1 MRFRAFRVSITI
13 MLLAVLIGACSSP
26 IASTTPTE
34 TAAPPIVAEATSA
47 ATTVAP
53 TIESTPSSIPSPSPS
68 ARATPTTRA
77 QETATA
83 EATTTTDDLTATGTL
98 TDTNAP
104 RVLDDRWYVDTDGNA
119 VPDFIETELGFD
131 ASVDDC
137 PFKDCGLGREGTDL
151 ASAERNL
158 LVILDSSGSMA
169 AQAGENRNKL
179 DSAKFA
185 LSRYV
190 KVATV
195 IYNVGFMV
203 YGHKGNNEE
212 AGKAESCVGI
222 ELLKPIGGVQ
232 PETIDPLLEQFQPTG
247 WTPIAASL
255 EKAKE
260 AFAGKQGEQI
270 FNKIILVSDGLE
282 TCNGDPVAVARQLHE
297 EGLNVQVDVIGFD
310 IQNQDEAAQLREI
323 AEAGGGSYFDAKTA
337 QQLDDFLRQQNE
349 ALYQTRGAWTCEIQN
364 MLSVTVCNQQVVNK
378 GRNYISNLRN
388 QANQERG
395 QALRNNPALAEQKAK
410 EVAAYQE
417 FIERISAVDR
427 ERQKQSQEA
436 VPRFRELEKQLAEL
450 AKQYRAVYDS

>member
-1 MRFRAFRVSITI
+1 MRFRTLRISTTI

-26 IASTTPTE
+26 IASTSPAE
-34 TAAPPIVAEATSA
+34 TAAPPAVAEATTAAATTTPTSA
-47 ATTVAP
+47 ATPSMVA
-53 TIESTPSSIPSPSPS
+53 SPSPS
-68 ARATPTTRA
+68 VRATPTMLA
-77 QETATA
+77 PQTATA
-83 EATTTTDDLTATGTL
+83 DATTTDELTATGAL

-104 RVLDDRWYVDTDGNA
+104 RVLDDQWYVDSDGNA

-131 ASVDDC
+131 PNVDDC
-137 PFKDCGLGREGTDL
+137 PFKDCGLGQEGTYL

-190 KVATV
+190 KVASV
-195 IYNVGFMV
+195 LYNVGFMV

-212 AGKAESCVGI
+212 SGKAESCVGI
-222 ELLKPIGGVQ
+222 ELLKPIGEIQGDA
-232 PETIDPLLEQFQPTG
+232 IDPLLEQFQPTG

-260 AFAGKQGEQI
+260 AFAGKEGDQI

-282 TCNGDPVAVARQLHE
+282 TCGGDPGAVARQLHD

-310 IQNQDEAAQLREI
+310 IQNQDEAAQLRQI
-323 AEAGGGSYFDAKTA
+323 AEAGGGAYFDAKTA

-378 GRNYISNLRN
+378 GRRYISNLRN

-395 QALRNNPALAEQKAK
+395 QALRTNPTLAEQKTK

-436 VPRFRELEKQLAEL
+436 VPRFRELEKQMAEL

>member
-1 MRFRAFRVSITI
+1 MRFRTFRVSTTI
-13 MLLAVLIGACSSP
+13 MLLAILIGACSSP
-26 IASTTPTE
+26 IASNTPTE
-34 TAAPPIVAEATSA
+34 TAEPPAVAEATSA
-47 ATTVAP
+47 AATAAP
-53 TIESTPSSIPSPSPS
+53 TIAASPSSIPSPSAS
-68 ARATPTTRA
+68 ARATATILVP
-77 QETATA
+77 ETATA
-83 EATTTTDDLTATGTL
+83 EAMTTTDELTSTDAL

-104 RVLDDRWYVDTDGNA
+104 RVLDDRWYVDSDGNV

-131 ASVDDC
+131 PQVDDC
-137 PFKDCGLGREGTDL
+137 PFKDCGLGQEGSYL
-151 ASAERNL
+151 ASTERNL

-190 KVATV
+190 KVASV
-195 IYNVGFMV
+195 IYKVGFMV

-212 AGKAESCVGI
+212 SGKAESCVGI
-222 ELLKPIGGVQ
+222 ELLKPIGEIQGDA
-232 PETIDPLLEQFQPTG
+232 IDPLLEQFQPTG

-260 AFAGKQGEQI
+260 AFAGKEGEQI

-297 EGLNVQVDVIGFD
+297 AGLNVQVDVIGFD

-378 GRNYISNLRN
+378 GRNYISNMRN

-395 QALRNNPALAEQKAK
+395 QALRTNPALAEQKTK

>member
-1 MRFRAFRVSITI
+1 MRFRTFRVSTTI
-13 MLLAVLIGACSSP
+13 MLLAVLIGACSGP
-26 IASTTPTE
+26 IASNTPTE
-34 TAAPPIVAEATSA
+34 TAAPPAVAEATSE
-47 ATTVAP
+47 ATTAAP
-53 TIESTPSSIPSPSPS
+53 TTAASPSLIPSPSAS
-68 ARATPTTRA
+68 ARATPTMLA
-77 QETATA
+77 PETATA
-83 EATTTTDDLTATGTL
+83 DATATTDELTSTGSL
-98 TDTNAP
+98 TDTNQP
-104 RVLDDRWYVDTDGNA
+104 RVLDDQWYVDGDGNA
-119 VPDFIETELGFD
+119 VPDFIEAELGFD
-131 ASVDDC
+131 PKVDDC

-151 ASAERNL
+151 ASTERNL

-190 KVATV
+190 KVASV

-212 AGKAESCVGI
+212 SGKAESCVGI
-222 ELLKPIGGVQ
+222 ELLKPIGEVQ
-232 PETIDPLLEQFQPTG
+232 GDAIDPLLEQFQPTG

-260 AFAGKQGEQI
+260 AFAGKEGDQI

-282 TCNGDPVAVARQLHE
+282 TCEGDPVAVARQLHE

-388 QANQERG
+388 KANQERG
-395 QALRNNPALAEQKAK
+395 QALRTDPALAEQKAR